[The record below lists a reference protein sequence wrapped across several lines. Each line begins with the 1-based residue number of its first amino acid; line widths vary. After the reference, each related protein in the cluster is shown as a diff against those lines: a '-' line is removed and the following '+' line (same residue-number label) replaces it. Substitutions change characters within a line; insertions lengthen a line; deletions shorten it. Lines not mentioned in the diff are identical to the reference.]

1 MGVPKFYRWVSER
14 YPCLSEVVKE
24 HQIPEFDNLYL
35 DMNGIIHTCSHPDD
49 TDVHL
54 RIPEE
59 KIFSDIFHY
68 IEVLF
73 RIIKPR
79 KVFFMAVDG
88 VAPRA
93 KMNQQRGRRFRSAK
107 EAEDKIKKAI
117 EKGEVLPTE
126 ERFDSNCITPGTFF
140 MARLQERLKSF
151 VSDKLDTDRLWHGVT
166 VYLSGHE
173 TPGEGEHKIMEFI
186 RAQKIRADHDPNTR
200 HCLYGL
206 DADLIMLGLTSH
218 EPHFSLLREEVR
230 FGGKKSQKRS
240 VAPEETTFH
249 LLHLSLMREYLQY
262 EFEEL
267 KALLPFPFSVEHVI
281 DDWVLMGFLVGNDFI
296 PNLPNLHIAQ
306 DALPL
311 LYRTYIKVL
320 PTLDGYI
327 NESGILNLPRFEK
340 YLDALSKFDREHFN
354 EVYVDLKW
362 FEGKTGNREKEKDDA
377 SRLPPEV
384 HMGMGN
390 PPARDGV
397 SASQIPEDRERDELF
412 ELEFAHYKR
421 NYYMTKMEVEA
432 VTDDFLAKQAL
443 CYVEAIQWILHYYY
457 NGVASWGWFYPYHYA
472 PFVSDVRGISKLEL
486 KLNLGQPFLPYQQL
500 LAVLP
505 SLSKQLLPQAYQSLV
520 SDETSPLHDF
530 YPKDFNTDLNGKQHE
545 WEAVVLVPFIC
556 EKRLL
561 EAMQSCEHLLTEEE
575 RQRNVHSA
583 CLEYLSNRTPRC
595 VEVPMDAWH
604 VKTRRPQTEYST
616 PTLFYP
622 GFPTLKQIPHKFYFK
637 KAGVTVFQHKS
648 RGESIILEVL
658 PKNNEMATEELAATL
673 LGRPVFVNWPH
684 LEEALVVAVA
694 DFKIKLSVQG
704 EGAVDIKRVQLSKE
718 EEKNVRKDMLAITE
732 QYMNRKGVVVATSGC
747 VLYAHPLVSRRYV
760 FTQRGC
766 ATLQRQWAANASPF
780 MLHTSLKDICTP
792 EVAASHSK
800 TLEEI
805 FPLNSTVFML
815 GTPHYGCQGEIL
827 DSSDIIRE
835 GRIRVMFTVPYEP
848 NLQPVIQNQHS
859 FAVRY
864 SPGYVLAN
872 RLAISGHVLSRITG
886 TLLVA
891 KGSRKCPKGDQKC
904 NLGLNLK
911 FNRKNEE
918 VSGYT
923 KRVENE
929 WLYSAATE
937 LLLGQYVERFP
948 ELFKYLASNSQSD
961 MFYEDE
967 IWSSE
972 EENSSERVHEVLDW
986 LKSLP
991 ASSASRSSCD
1001 TQVLDAGVV
1010 ERLEQE
1016 VDAHKAKK
1024 NKKKV
1029 KISVKP
1035 HLLFRPEEALGYV
1048 IPDPQAKFQL
1058 FDRVVNV
1065 RESFSVPLG
1074 LRGTLIGIHGA
1085 EREADI
1091 LYEVLFD
1098 EEFVGGLT
1106 IRCTSG
1112 RAYRLPPSALVNLS
1126 HGTRGSFELLGPNV
1140 GKLATAPQPLHIG
1153 NDLRGTRKTPT
1164 NQPLAVLTS
1173 AGRLNHSPTSPFLPT
1188 NDGFVSLWEKLQ
1200 DIKPGNN
1207 TNEAELS
1214 KPNISILARPVQ
1226 SAPQPQPQPAQG
1238 LSSEFQKLLSS
1249 LKVGENESSH
1259 QKPQQDSG
1267 PGPTPNDL
1275 DTHLF
1280 VQKGTE
1286 TLMQLLKIDKQPARD
1301 AKANTGP
1308 GDRLGAGAVPAAAHP
1323 AAAAKPE
1330 PDTASASYRPP
1341 LLPNV
1346 PRMGPPQPLQQ
1357 MIAGQSFPCNMY
1369 QPMRMQGL
1377 QPPTTSLQAF
1387 TLPHSQPYFH
1397 PMPWQPIISSPQQR
1411 YHLQAINQPPFHMRF
1426 APPNHAIPHQQP
1438 RMMTAANQKLP
1449 HQHTQ
1454 AYSSGRKTMPQV
1466 FTQPPQQFSTN
1477 QNAAAGFG
1485 FSNQSAPHQTKRL
1498 QANEPAASAHLSQF
1512 VPLQVYRQQVTHSN
1526 PLQAANPTAHAHPQP
1541 LKASPQ
1547 AAELRPE
1554 VVPAVVV
1561 HTGTAVCALAQPD
1574 SEDAPPAGASES
1586 LSSAAS
1592 TATLAKEEQEGA
1604 QPPQL
1609 PKDCIAATSK
1619 KRRARKPANLAVN
1632 FGGQMPK

>member
-1 MGVPKFYRWVSER
+1 S
-14 YPCLSEVVKE
+14 
-24 HQIPEFDNLYL
+24 QIPEFDNLYL

-230 FGGKKSQKRS
+230 FATDAKCSILQLS

-362 FEGKTGNREKEKDDA
+362 FEGKTGNREKVKMLVIFCSLLNNAFVFSPVRGLVNFHWSNDKVTCIVSSQEKDDA

-397 SASQIPEDRERDELF
+397 SASQIPEMRRRCAHSARCKLATTVNVVSLAHCVPRCIAEDRERDELF

-432 VTDDFLAKQAL
+432 VTEQFNRKQIEGLIVTSQRWSLASVFFG
-443 CYVEAIQWILHYYY
+443 CDYTFR
-457 NGVASWGWFYPYHYA
+457 FYPYHYA

-583 CLEYLSNRTPRC
+583 CLEYLSNRTPSPQMQARIVQANRC

-732 QYMNRKGVVVATSGC
+732 QYVSTLAITLYCMVDIEQARDCAHCSVGFVGNIHEQEGRGGGHLGVRAIVTWPSPNISVC
-747 VLYAHPLVSRRYV
+747 VCVPVSS
-760 FTQRGC
+760 Q
-766 ATLQRQWAANASPF
+766 
-780 MLHTSLKDICTP
+780 DICTP

-815 GTPHYGCQGEIL
+815 GTPHYGCQGEL
-827 DSSDIIRE
+827 TWAFSNTSSLWLSHDLISISTKHPQGPGCCLR
-835 GRIRVMFTVPYEP
+835 
-848 NLQPVIQNQHS
+848 LPVQS

-1074 LRGTLIGIHGA
+1074 LRGTLIGIH
-1085 EREADI
+1085 
-1091 LYEVLFD
+1091 
-1098 EEFVGGLT
+1098 
-1106 IRCTSG
+1106 
-1112 RAYRLPPSALVNLS
+1112 
-1126 HGTRGSFELLGPNV
+1126 
-1140 GKLATAPQPLHIG
+1140 
-1153 NDLRGTRKTPT
+1153 
-1164 NQPLAVLTS
+1164 
-1173 AGRLNHSPTSPFLPT
+1173 
-1188 NDGFVSLWEKLQ
+1188 
-1200 DIKPGNN
+1200 
-1207 TNEAELS
+1207 
-1214 KPNISILARPVQ
+1214 
-1226 SAPQPQPQPAQG
+1226 
-1238 LSSEFQKLLSS
+1238 
-1249 LKVGENESSH
+1249 
-1259 QKPQQDSG
+1259 
-1267 PGPTPNDL
+1267 
-1275 DTHLF
+1275 
-1280 VQKGTE
+1280 
-1286 TLMQLLKIDKQPARD
+1286 
-1301 AKANTGP
+1301 
-1308 GDRLGAGAVPAAAHP
+1308 
-1323 AAAAKPE
+1323 
-1330 PDTASASYRPP
+1330 
-1341 LLPNV
+1341 
-1346 PRMGPPQPLQQ
+1346 
-1357 MIAGQSFPCNMY
+1357 
-1369 QPMRMQGL
+1369 
-1377 QPPTTSLQAF
+1377 
-1387 TLPHSQPYFH
+1387 
-1397 PMPWQPIISSPQQR
+1397 
-1411 YHLQAINQPPFHMRF
+1411 
-1426 APPNHAIPHQQP
+1426 
-1438 RMMTAANQKLP
+1438 
-1449 HQHTQ
+1449 
-1454 AYSSGRKTMPQV
+1454 
-1466 FTQPPQQFSTN
+1466 
-1477 QNAAAGFG
+1477 
-1485 FSNQSAPHQTKRL
+1485 
-1498 QANEPAASAHLSQF
+1498 
-1512 VPLQVYRQQVTHSN
+1512 
-1526 PLQAANPTAHAHPQP
+1526 
-1541 LKASPQ
+1541 
-1547 AAELRPE
+1547 
-1554 VVPAVVV
+1554 
-1561 HTGTAVCALAQPD
+1561 
-1574 SEDAPPAGASES
+1574 
-1586 LSSAAS
+1586 
-1592 TATLAKEEQEGA
+1592 
-1604 QPPQL
+1604 
-1609 PKDCIAATSK
+1609 
-1619 KRRARKPANLAVN
+1619 
-1632 FGGQMPK
+1632 

>member
-166 VYLSGHE
+166 VFLSGHE

-230 FGGKKSQKRS
+230 FGGKKSQKR

-362 FEGKTGNREKEKDDA
+362 FEGKTGNREKVKM
-377 SRLPPEV
+377 RC
-384 HMGMGN
+384 
-390 PPARDGV
+390 ARSLRCKLATSVNVV
-397 SASQIPEDRERDELF
+397 SIAHCVPRCIAEDRERDELF

-561 EAMQSCEHLLTEEE
+561 EAMKSCEHLLTEEE

-583 CLEYLSNRTPRC
+583 CLEYLSSRTPRC

-604 VKTRRPQTEYST
+604 VKTRKPQTEYST

-684 LEEALVVAVA
+684 LEEALVIAVA

-827 DSSDIIRE
+827 DSSDIIPE

-848 NLQPVIQNQHS
+848 NLQPVIQNQHR

-948 ELFKYLASNSQSD
+948 EFFKYLASNSQSD

-1016 VDAHKAKK
+1016 MDAHKVRAMK

-1035 HLLFRPEEALGYV
+1035 HLLFRPEESLGYV

-1140 GKLATAPQPLHIG
+1140 GKLATAPQLLHVG
-1153 NDLRGTRKTPT
+1153 NDFRGPRKTPT

-1188 NDGFVSLWEKLQ
+1188 N
-1200 DIKPGNN
+1200 
-1207 TNEAELS
+1207 A
-1214 KPNISILARPVQ
+1214 
-1226 SAPQPQPQPAQG
+1226 
-1238 LSSEFQKLLSS
+1238 
-1249 LKVGENESSH
+1249 
-1259 QKPQQDSG
+1259 
-1267 PGPTPNDL
+1267 
-1275 DTHLF
+1275 
-1280 VQKGTE
+1280 
-1286 TLMQLLKIDKQPARD
+1286 M
-1301 AKANTGP
+1301 
-1308 GDRLGAGAVPAAAHP
+1308 
-1323 AAAAKPE
+1323 
-1330 PDTASASYRPP
+1330 
-1341 LLPNV
+1341 
-1346 PRMGPPQPLQQ
+1346 
-1357 MIAGQSFPCNMY
+1357 
-1369 QPMRMQGL
+1369 
-1377 QPPTTSLQAF
+1377 
-1387 TLPHSQPYFH
+1387 
-1397 PMPWQPIISSPQQR
+1397 
-1411 YHLQAINQPPFHMRF
+1411 NQPPFHMRF

-1485 FSNQSAPHQTKRL
+1485 FSNQSAAHQTKQL
-1498 QANEPAASAHLSQF
+1498 QQANEPAASAHLSQF

-1526 PLQAANPTAHAHPQP
+1526 PLQAANPAAHAHPQP

-1561 HTGTAVCALAQPD
+1561 HTGTALAQPD
-1574 SEDAPPAGASES
+1574 SEDAPPVGASES

-1592 TATLAKEEQEGA
+1592 TATLAKEEQD

-1609 PKDCIAATSK
+1609 PADCIAATSK